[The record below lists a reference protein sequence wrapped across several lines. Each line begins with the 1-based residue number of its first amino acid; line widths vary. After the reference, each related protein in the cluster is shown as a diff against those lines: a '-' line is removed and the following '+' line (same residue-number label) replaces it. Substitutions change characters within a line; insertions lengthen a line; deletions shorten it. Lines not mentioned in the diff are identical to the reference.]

1 VLVLVA
7 LITFPPTSEVDVL
20 DMKSDTGIMHPTD
33 EQGDSLLIVPEVQSS
48 FVEIKALDQYMRDML
63 LASHVTA

>member
-1 VLVLVA
+1 
-7 LITFPPTSEVDVL
+7 
-20 DMKSDTGIMHPTD
+20 MHPTD